1 MNNLFACGTCGE
13 SHRAFDHCRGFK
25 LPEPD
30 KYANPTL
37 NERESTHGDYANT
50 ATIAQELKD
59 VIRQNPNKHM
69 NMIQLESLDLICT
82 KISRILSGNPNEKD
96 HWKDIA
102 GYANLISE
110 RLK

>member
-1 MNNLFACGTCGE
+1 MSSAALCPSCG
-13 SHRAFDHCRGFK
+13 K
-25 LPEPD
+25 LHSIWDDCKGVIRSEPRE
-30 KYANPTL
+30 YANPVL
-37 NERESTHGDYANT
+37 NEREHTHGDYANT

-102 GYANLISE
+102 GYANLVSE